1 MAKPL
6 LSVLIDTYNH
16 ERFIEQAVASVL
28 EQDFPMDDTE
38 ILVVDDGST
47 DKTPEILRKFEPR
60 IRILHKQ
67 NGGQASAFNL
77 AIPQCKGE
85 VIAFLDGDDWWTKDK
100 LRTIIPI
107 FESQHDIGVVGHGY
121 LIVDAQGHLQKT
133 VIPQKTRRL
142 DARTPES
149 AALFSRYACFFG
161 TSKVAYRKSLLEQLL
176 PIPEGAVIEADE
188 WLFTLAPWL
197 SDVMVL
203 DQALFYY
210 RLHGGNMYM
219 LNGATEKGLHRMHNS
234 LASLVRDFPPKMRAL
249 GIPAEIEAPLLANL
263 RLQTD
268 RLRLQLMGGSRREV
282 LRLERATDDLFNR
295 TAPLGY
301 RIFKQ
306 VVLLLTLVLP
316 SKQFFRLKNWY
327 SESGL
332 RRVRKWIAD
341 PPSDGH
347 VIERGSRDS

>member
-1 MAKPL
+1 MARPL

-16 ERFIEQAVASVL
+16 EKFIEQAVMSVL
-28 EQDFPMDDTE
+28 EQDFPMEDTE

-47 DKTPEILRKFEPR
+47 DKTLEILCKFEPR
-60 IRILHKQ
+60 IRIIQKQ

-85 VIAFLDGDDWWTKDK
+85 VIAFLDGDDWWTREK
-100 LRTIIPI
+100 LRTIVPI
-107 FESQHDIGVVGHGY
+107 FESQRDIGVVGHGC
-121 LIVDAQGHLQKT
+121 LIVDAQGHLQNT
-133 VIPQKTRRL
+133 LLPQKSQRL
-142 DARTPES
+142 NARTPE
-149 AALFSRYACFFG
+149 AVALFSRYTCFFG
-161 TSKVAYRKSLLEQLL
+161 TSRVAYRKALLEQLL

-197 SDVMVL
+197 ADVMVL

-219 LNGATEKGLHRMHNS
+219 LNGASEKGLRRMHNS
-234 LASLVRDFPPKMRAL
+234 LASLVRYFPPKMRAL
-249 GIPAEIEAPLLANL
+249 GIPPEIEAPLLANL

-268 RLRLQLMGGSRREV
+268 LLRLQLMGGSRREV
-282 LRLERATDDLFNR
+282 LRLERARDDLFNR
-295 TAPLGY
+295 TAPLSY

-306 VVLLLTLVLP
+306 VVLLLALMLP